1 MASGKVITKSFSK
14 SFGTNV
20 ASKTTDSFSINA
32 SGISI
37 SLASLPDE
45 KNVQSAM
52 DRITNKTAA
61 SATAPGNPLEGDI
74 WYDTD
79 DDKFYVRDEDSWNEV
94 VSSRSGTV
102 DGGSY

>member
-1 MASGKVITKSFSK
+1 MAKITVPSQSATKSFGIQK
-14 SFGTNV
+14 
-20 ASKTTDSFSINA
+20 ASKTQDSFSVNA

-37 SLASLPDE
+37 TLASLPDE

-52 DRITNKTAA
+52 DRITGKTAA
-61 SATAPGNPLEGDI
+61 SASAPGNPADGDR
-74 WYDTD
+74 WYYTD